1 MSGLHRLK
9 YFAEIVAGQSPPSE
23 LVDDLHDGQPFMQ
36 GNAEF
41 GAVSPNPRFEC
52 TDPPKI
58 ARAGDVLL
66 SVRAPVGAVNV
77 ADRTYGIG
85 RGLCAI
91 RSLAMS
97 HRYLYYWLSSQTEL
111 LESMAT
117 GSTFSAISAS
127 DVANLVVPSTDPVEQ
142 SEVADFL
149 DRETAEIDAFIADQ
163 ERLIKLLT
171 ERLSVAVSRAVTV
184 WLDAGVW
191 TPTGSPWI
199 PMVHN
204 SWRVLSLRR
213 LGIVS
218 ESGTS
223 VNGDACPVSNGEIG
237 VLKTGAASKGYFDP
251 TENKRVVDEDI
262 ARVTCP
268 VRQGSLL
275 VNRANSPELVGAAA
289 FVDQAAPGLYLSD
302 KLWQVTISD
311 ANPRFVYYWTRS
323 SAYRQQ
329 LIALSVGAS
338 SSMQNLSME
347 DFLALDIAVPDL
359 PTQNRVVDLLDD
371 VTGQTSSTIA
381 DAHRAIELSRE
392 RRAALITAAVTG
404 QIDVRTGDSRN
415 VSGVRRTD
423 QGTDRKASHV

>member
-1 MSGLHRLK
+1 
-9 YFAEIVAGQSPPSE
+9 
-23 LVDDLHDGQPFMQ
+23 
-36 GNAEF
+36 
-41 GAVSPNPRFEC
+41 
-52 TDPPKI
+52 
-58 ARAGDVLL
+58 
-66 SVRAPVGAVNV
+66 
-77 ADRTYGIG
+77 
-85 RGLCAI
+85 
-91 RSLAMS
+91 MS